1 MDHSSEWCNP
11 AENSSVNRVNTFEI
25 FYYQTKKIIKMK
37 ITKSLFLSAF
47 MIGLF
52 SFSSYAGDPVP
63 KKDNSK
69 VSTQIQKLLTGLDIT
84 SMANEETLKIDFM
97 VNPKGEIIVISTN
110 NESMDSSL
118 KHKLNYKKLNSKNLE
133 TFKTYTVP
141 VKIKK

>member
-1 MDHSSEWCNP
+1 
-11 AENSSVNRVNTFEI
+11 
-25 FYYQTKKIIKMK
+25 MK

-52 SFSSYAGDPVP
+52 SFSSYAGDPVS

-110 NESMDSSL
+110 NESMDASL